1 MANIQLSELNPAG
14 SELFQDSE
22 NYLNELNEQEMGHVV
37 GGYTFAA
44 SKAQSGVGITGISV
58 SAQSNNGNTVNANTY
73 GNFNTAVAY

>member
-1 MANIQLSELNPAG
+1 
-14 SELFQDSE
+14 
-22 NYLNELNEQEMGHVV
+22 V

-73 GNFNTAVAY
+73 GNFNTAAADL